1 MLSNEHVRTL
11 QSEVDVIADVL
22 LAKQLS
28 EAVALQDGLDLL
40 VDA

>member
-1 MLSNEHVRTL
+1 MLSNEHVCTL

-22 LAKQLS
+22 LTKQLG